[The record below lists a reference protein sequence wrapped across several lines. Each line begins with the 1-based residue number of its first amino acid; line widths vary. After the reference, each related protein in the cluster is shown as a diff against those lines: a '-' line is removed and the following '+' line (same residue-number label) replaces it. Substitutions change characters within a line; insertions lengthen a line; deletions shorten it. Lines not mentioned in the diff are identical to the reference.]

1 MLQVAIKCQL
11 IIQDH
16 FLSIEEKFLDIN
28 HTISSSSLSLM
39 MMDIS
44 LSEVV
49 ILEDSSGTGDLSQ
62 LLRQLT
68 RLAQRSPEETRK
80 EIWRSVVCRELW
92 VRPSMDDGS
101 TLGLGQN
108 THLYGKEDLYKK
120 IKW

>member
-68 RLAQRSPEETRK
+68 RLVQRSPEETRK
-80 EIWRSVVCRELW
+80 EIWRSVVCREL
-92 VRPSMDDGS
+92 
-101 TLGLGQN
+101 
-108 THLYGKEDLYKK
+108 
-120 IKW
+120 